1 MQLIERIRRLIQSSK
16 GIRVIVLLGL
26 SGMALILFSGMM
38 PDRSSTEQNGN
49 GNSQI
54 AAMQAD
60 AYRAELE
67 TRLTALLR
75 QMEGVGA
82 VQVMVTLDGS
92 AEQIYAEEVRISRG
106 DHNEQKQSEY
116 VIMRT
121 GGDESALLSRTA
133 YPAVQGAAILCAGGG
148 HAAVRER
155 VTKAAAALLGIPVSR
170 VFVGKTV

>member
-1 MQLIERIRRLIQSSK
+1 MRLIERMRCLIQSSK

-26 SGMALILFSGMM
+26 TGMALLLFSGMM
-38 PDRSSTEQNGN
+38 PNRNSIEQSGN
-49 GNSQI
+49 ASCQTAG
-54 AAMQAD
+54 AQAD

-92 AEQIYAEEVRISRG
+92 AEQIYAEEVRVSKG

-155 VTKAAAALLGIPVSR
+155 VSKAAAALLGIPVSR